1 MTFFNVSIADVLSKW
16 VGESERIIK
25 EIFRQ
30 AHEKK
35 PSIVFFDEIEALFT
49 VRGMM
54 DTSGVHKN
62 IIAQILSEMDGL
74 VELADVFVIGAT
86 NRAALGDP
94 ALLRPGRFDEIIDV
108 PRPDRRAAEEI
119 LRIYLNEALPT
130 AESLDEA
137 YGGHKEAVDALRR
150 FVLDELYGENKWV
163 KVKLDAEAK
172 EAIKTVKRKDII
184 SGAIIEAIVTTAK
197 KNFVKR
203 VILLKKADRKKEGL
217 TMKDLEMAIDEES
230 KEHAITEMYVYEKR
244 QREVFRTGA
253 DPMVEGRMRKMVQG
267 TEHEYTLYCRKM
279 GTMGFDP
286 HMMALDLLR
295 DSDLHLAGE
304 FITNGSRVYYD
315 VGHFEVSTA
324 ETTNFHEVVIWEK
337 AGEKILDWL
346 RRLMEEKYPGDTK
359 IHAFKNNPSPDG
371 TSYGS
376 HENYCVSRDVAFPAR
391 FIRELV
397 PHLATRFVYTG
408 AGDIVRGKYVLSP
421 MAFLTSQVISGETMH
436 DTGLLNTRDEPHAD
450 GRLWRRLHVIVGDA
464 LMNETAIMLRHF
476 TTSAILRLMEADAL
490 ADVPRIKDPVK
501 DVWRNVEIRNPEQW
515 KVELEDGSIVSPI
528 DVQRYYLEKIETLV
542 EDEWEHRA
550 LRTLEE
556 VLDDLEGR
564 RSKDAA
570 RRVEWLDRY
579 YAIQEALEKKA
590 GPDVEMMA
598 CKQYSEIG
606 MDRSL
611 FYKRQRAGL
620 LDRITD
626 DEAIKRAIQ
635 EPPDDS
641 RAHLR
646 RELCDTFNI
655 EMIDWSVLIVNDG
668 TRRRID
674 LLDPY
679 ATKLEAPYATAS

>member
-1 MTFFNVSIADVLSKW
+1 
-16 VGESERIIK
+16 
-25 EIFRQ
+25 
-30 AHEKK
+30 
-35 PSIVFFDEIEALFT
+35 
-49 VRGMM
+49 
-54 DTSGVHKN
+54 
-62 IIAQILSEMDGL
+62 
-74 VELADVFVIGAT
+74 
-86 NRAALGDP
+86 
-94 ALLRPGRFDEIIDV
+94 
-108 PRPDRRAAEEI
+108 
-119 LRIYLNEALPT
+119 
-130 AESLDEA
+130 
-137 YGGHKEAVDALRR
+137 
-150 FVLDELYGENKWV
+150 
-163 KVKLDAEAK
+163 
-172 EAIKTVKRKDII
+172 
-184 SGAIIEAIVTTAK
+184 
-197 KNFVKR
+197 
-203 VILLKKADRKKEGL
+203 
-217 TMKDLEMAIDEES
+217 MK
-230 KEHAITEMYVYEKR
+230 
-244 QREVFRTGA
+244 
-253 DPMVEGRMRKMVQG
+253 KMVQG

-324 ETTNFHEVVIWEK
+324 ETTNFHDVVIWEK

-346 RRLMEEKYPGDTK
+346 RRIMEEKYTGETK
-359 IHAFKNNPSPDG
+359 IHAFKNNTSPDG

-528 DVQRYYLEKIETLV
+528 DVQRYYLGKIETLV